1 MCVLRRS
8 CVVLNVS
15 VNVSSGGVSASPAS
29 PIGGSVAILESKG
42 RLLSFSYP
50 GAIVLAR
57 MFSVRGSVAVELI
70 MTELSVLSRIFSNVE
85 VTVINRVF
93 FTVPT

>member
-1 MCVLRRS
+1 M
-8 CVVLNVS
+8 
-15 VNVSSGGVSASPAS
+15 
-29 PIGGSVAILESKG
+29 GGSVAILESIG
-42 RLLSFSYP
+42 RLLSLSYP

-57 MFSVRGSVAVELI
+57 MFSVRGSVALELI
-70 MTELSVLSRIFSNVE
+70 TAGLSVLSRLFSNVE